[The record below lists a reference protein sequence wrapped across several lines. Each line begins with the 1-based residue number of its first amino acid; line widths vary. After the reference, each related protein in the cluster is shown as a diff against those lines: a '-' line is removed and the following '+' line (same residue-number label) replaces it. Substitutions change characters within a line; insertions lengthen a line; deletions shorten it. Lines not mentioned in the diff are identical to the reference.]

1 MARWRLE
8 TRWNV
13 PTKVLNRVLIGNQ
26 LESPLTLSVNPLYS
40 MSIEREFLV
49 PKGHRVFPE
58 KLWAEILKDLR
69 VANDPL
75 VESIGDKLR
84 TKREAFPEDDVSGH
98 QEASMSVDYCDRVKP
113 IREQTKP
120 ASDG

>member
-1 MARWRLE
+1 
-8 TRWNV
+8 
-13 PTKVLNRVLIGNQ
+13 
-26 LESPLTLSVNPLYS
+26 

-84 TKREAFPEDDVSGH
+84 TKR
-98 QEASMSVDYCDRVKP
+98 MSVDYCDRVKP